1 MSKHTPGPWE
11 AREHSDGSHWFVD
24 WDGGWTAGDELSEA
38 NARLI
43 AAAPDLLNALEESLV
58 VISFSDFHEDQVPAA
73 NEVMRRIRAAIAK
86 ARGKSIARIA
96 LRWSIQQGNI
106 IPIPRSSNPQR
117 IAENLQVFDFAS
129 KASTVV

>member
-43 AAAPDLLNALEESLV
+43 AAAPELLEACEACFGMLYLATDVIDKARRQQWDGVRCTDLHVIDLQTCRNTYNA
-58 VISFSDFHEDQVPAA
+58 A
-73 NEVMRRIRAAIAK
+73 RAAIAK
-86 ARGKSIARIA
+86 ATG
-96 LRWSIQQGNI
+96 
-106 IPIPRSSNPQR
+106 
-117 IAENLQVFDFAS
+117 EN
-129 KASTVV
+129 K